1 VAPEVLQPERLSAAI
16 RRLDRL
22 TRDQS
27 AAGPVPLITPPSL
40 RVGIRKLLEPVLPH
54 IPVIS
59 LAELPP
65 HAGFEPLGTWE
76 LTDAN

>member
-1 VAPEVLQPERLSAAI
+1 
-16 RRLDRL
+16 
-22 TRDQS
+22 
-27 AAGPVPLITPPSL
+27 
-40 RVGIRKLLEPVLPH
+40 VGVRKLLEPVLPH